1 MQLIREPP
9 LQGHRQSDFADMRR
23 ILSSKDPVV
32 LFLQTRDEDGNG
44 EIHVVL
50 YPSGM
55 SSLFGSAD
63 TSELGRS
70 MEQFMKAE
78 LLEAGST
85 AALHDH
91 AFDERH
97 KALYREYQRQFE
109 TDTKDAGC
117 LLNPRVKRDH
127 KSQYRMQCAVSKKDV
142 DSMIGAGIQIG
153 AAIPMDDF
161 MVLQADATKR
171 ETLLSEIDD
180 HMPVPEAGGMPA

>member
-1 MQLIREPP
+1 
-9 LQGHRQSDFADMRR
+9 
-23 ILSSKDPVV
+23 
-32 LFLQTRDEDGNG
+32 
-44 EIHVVL
+44 
-50 YPSGM
+50 M

-142 DSMIGAGIQIG
+142 DFDDWSRNPDRSRHLHGRLHG
-153 AAIPMDDF
+153 AASRRDEEGSTPLGD
-161 MVLQADATKR
+161 R
-171 ETLLSEIDD
+171 
-180 HMPVPEAGGMPA
+180 